1 MLGMWWTISLII
13 GLLSLLWVAY
23 DIAKNQKDMGTG
35 RKVLWI
41 IVALLFGLIGA
52 AAYYIVEKRD

>member
-23 DIAKNQKDMGTG
+23 DIAKNQKEMSTG
-35 RKVLWI
+35 RKILWI

>member
-1 MLGMWWTISLII
+1 MLGMWWTIGLVV
-13 GLLSLLWVAY
+13 GLLSLLWVVY